1 MKTMSTTSTK
11 LVKVTESRYALIC
24 TWCAVDLLPDESYCF
39 LQAVTDEFGFQY
51 EDMEQRRALEE
62 V

>member
-1 MKTMSTTSTK
+1 MLLYVHGVQLIYYLMS
-11 LVKVTESRYALIC
+11 LC
-24 TWCAVDLLPDESYCF
+24 CF